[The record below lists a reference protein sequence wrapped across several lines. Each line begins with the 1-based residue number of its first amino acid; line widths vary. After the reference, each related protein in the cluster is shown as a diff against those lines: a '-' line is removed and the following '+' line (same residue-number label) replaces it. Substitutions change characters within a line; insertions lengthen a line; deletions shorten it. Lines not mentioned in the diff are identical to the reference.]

1 MGIDRLLIDS
11 RIYGVWHGRTVILEQ
26 AGRDAGYGE
35 EGQDVYG
42 RRRGPPVQGP
52 GMPASMC
59 SGLMTVVAVS
69 ALVSSA
75 LGGCYIGFHGWSLQ

>member
-1 MGIDRLLIDS
+1 MGIDRLLIES
-11 RIYGVWHGRTVILEQ
+11 NLRRLAQTHGHTRT
-26 AGRDAGYGE
+26 GRERRRYGE
-35 EGQDVYG
+35 EGQDVNG

-59 SGLMTVVAVS
+59 SGLMTVVAVG